1 MKRILIAAAL
11 LLTANVAMCQI
22 FALGVKGGLNS
33 TKLKMKDVAET
44 SIKNAQGEETGTK
57 IMMEE
62 ASSDLGF
69 HVGGFARINALVM
82 FVQPEIYYTN
92 MSSHI
97 KINYNG
103 TNGEN
108 EKLVSKSETADV
120 KNHRIDIPVIVGA
133 KFGPARLGLGPVASF
148 NLKSDTKVSDEL
160 KNKVDGGFDN
170 AKNTASFAM
179 QIGAGLDILK
189 KVTLDLRY
197 EFGLSKLGDEV
208 SAGNNTFKTDQRANS
223 FIASIGFMF

>member
-11 LLTANVAMCQI
+11 VFTANVAMCQL
-22 FALGVKGGLNS
+22 FAVGIKGGLNS

-44 SIKNAQGEETGTK
+44 AINDANGQKTDKT

-69 HVGGFARINALVM
+69 HVGGFARINAVVM

-92 MSSHI
+92 LSSHI
-97 KINYNG
+97 KINYNEEG
-103 TNGEN
+103 S
-108 EKLVSKSETADV
+108 KLSKSETADV

-148 NLKSDTKVSDEL
+148 NLASKTKVSDQMKEQIGAGL
-160 KNKVDGGFDN
+160 DG

-189 KVTLDLRY
+189 KLTLDLRY

-208 SAGNNTFKTDQRANS
+208 SVGNQSFKTDQRANS
-223 FIASIGFMF
+223 FIASIGWMF

>member
-1 MKRILIAAAL
+1 MNMKKILIAAAL
-11 LLTANVAMCQI
+11 LLSANVAMCQL
-22 FALGVKGGLNS
+22 FAVGVKGGLNS

-44 SIKNAQGEETGTK
+44 SIKNAQGQETEAK
-57 IMMEE
+57 VMMEE
-62 ASSDLGF
+62 AASDLGF

-97 KINYNG
+97 KINTTDGGVTKN
-103 TNGEN
+103 
-108 EKLVSKSETADV
+108 ETADV

-148 NLKSDTKVSDEL
+148 NLKSDTKVSDEM
-160 KNKVDGGFDN
+160 KEKIGGGLDN

-179 QIGAGLDILK
+179 QVGAGLDILK
-189 KVTLDLRY
+189 KLTLDLRY
-197 EFGLSKLGDEV
+197 EFGSSKLGNEIN
-208 SAGNNTFKTDQRANS
+208 AGNNSFKTDQRANS
-223 FIASIGFMF
+223 FIASIGWMF

>member
-11 LLTANVAMCQI
+11 VFTANVAMCQL
-22 FALGVKGGLNS
+22 FAVGIKGGLNS

-44 SIKNAQGEETGTK
+44 AINDANGQKTDKT

-62 ASSDLGF
+62 AASDLGF

-103 TNGEN
+103 NDGE
-108 EKLVSKSETADV
+108 KKISKSETADV

-148 NLKSDTKVSDEL
+148 NLKSDTKVSDQMKEQIGSGL
-160 KNKVDGGFDN
+160 DG
-170 AKNTASFAM
+170 AKNTATFAM

-189 KVTLDLRY
+189 KLTLDLRY

-208 SAGNNTFKTDQRANS
+208 SVGNQSFKTDQRANS
-223 FIASIGFMF
+223 FIASIGWMF

>member
-11 LLTANVAMCQI
+11 VFTANVAMCQL
-22 FALGVKGGLNS
+22 FAVGIKGGLNS

-44 SIKNAQGEETGTK
+44 AINDANGQKTDKSV
-57 IMMEE
+57 MMEE

-69 HVGGFARINALVM
+69 HVGGFVRVNAIAV
-82 FVQPEIYYTN
+82 FIQPEIYYTN

-97 KINYNG
+97 KINYNEEG
-103 TNGEN
+103 
-108 EKLVSKSETADV
+108 SKISRNETADV

-148 NLKSDTKVSDEL
+148 NLKSKTKVSDQMKEQIGSGL
-160 KNKVDGGFDN
+160 DG
-170 AKNTASFAM
+170 AKNTATFAM
-179 QIGAGLDILK
+179 QVGAGLDILK
-189 KVTLDLRY
+189 KLTLDIRY

-208 SAGNNTFKTDQRANS
+208 SIGQQSFKTDQRANS
-223 FIASIGFMF
+223 FIASIGWMF

>member
-11 LLTANVAMCQI
+11 VFTANVAMCQL
-22 FALGVKGGLNS
+22 FAVGVKGGLNS

-44 SIKNAQGEETGTK
+44 AINDANGQKTDKT

-62 ASSDLGF
+62 AASDLGF

-97 KINYNG
+97 KINTKDGN
-103 TNGEN
+103 
-108 EKLVSKSETADV
+108 VSKSETADV

-148 NLKSDTKVSDEL
+148 NLKSDTKVSDQMKEQIGSGL
-160 KNKVDGGFDN
+160 DG
-170 AKNTASFAM
+170 AKNTATFAM

-189 KVTLDLRY
+189 KLTLDLRY

-208 SAGNNTFKTDQRANS
+208 SVGQQSFKTDQRANS
-223 FIASIGFMF
+223 FIASIGWMF

>member
-11 LLTANVAMCQI
+11 LFTANVAMCQI
-22 FALGVKGGLNS
+22 FALGIKGGLNS
-33 TKLKMKDVAET
+33 TKLKMKDVVQPLKDANGNET
-44 SIKNAQGEETGTK
+44 RTTIT
-57 IMMEE
+57 MEE
-62 ASSDLGF
+62 AASDLGF

-97 KINYNG
+97 KISTSDILSSTRY
-103 TNGEN
+103 ED
-108 EKLVSKSETADV
+108 ESETAEV

-148 NLKSDTKVSDEL
+148 NLKSKTKVSNQMKEQIGAGL
-160 KNKVDGGFDN
+160 DG
-170 AKNTASFAM
+170 AKNTATFAM

-189 KVTLDLRY
+189 KLTLDLRY
-197 EFGLSKLGDEV
+197 EFGLSKMGDELTV
-208 SAGNNTFKTDQRANS
+208 GKQSFKTDQRANS
-223 FIASIGFMF
+223 FIASIGWMF

>member
-1 MKRILIAAAL
+1 MKKILIAAAL
-11 LLTANVAMCQI
+11 LLSANVAMCQL
-22 FALGVKGGLNS
+22 FAVGVKGGLNS
-33 TKLKMKDVAET
+33 TKLKMKDVAAT
-44 SIKNAQGEETGTK
+44 AIKDAQGQETNK
-57 IMMEE
+57 SLMMEE

-97 KINYNG
+97 KINY
-103 TNGEN
+103 TEGEGGN
-108 EKLVSKSETADV
+108 MITKNETADV

-148 NLKSDTKVSDEL
+148 NLKSDTKVSDQMKDQIGAGL
-160 KNKVDGGFDN
+160 DN

-179 QIGAGLDILK
+179 QVGAGLDILK

-223 FIASIGFMF
+223 FIASLGFMF

>member
-11 LLTANVAMCQI
+11 LFTANVAMCQI
-22 FALGVKGGLNS
+22 FALGIKGGLNS
-33 TKLKMKDVAET
+33 TKLKMKDVVQPLKDANGNET
-44 SIKNAQGEETGTK
+44 RTTIT
-57 IMMEE
+57 MEE
-62 ASSDLGF
+62 AASDLGF

-97 KINYNG
+97 KIS
-103 TNGEN
+103 TEDILSSTRNGE
-108 EKLVSKSETADV
+108 SETADV

-148 NLKSDTKVSDEL
+148 NLKSKTKVSDQMKEQIGSGL
-160 KNKVDGGFDN
+160 DG
-170 AKNTASFAM
+170 AKNTATFAM

-189 KVTLDLRY
+189 KLTLDLRY

-208 SAGNNTFKTDQRANS
+208 TVGKQSFKTDQRANS
-223 FIASIGFMF
+223 FIASIGWMF

>member
-11 LLTANVAMCQI
+11 VFTANVAMCQL
-22 FALGVKGGLNS
+22 FAVGVKGGLNS

-44 SIKNAQGEETGTK
+44 AINDANGQKTDKT

-62 ASSDLGF
+62 AASDLGF

-97 KINYNG
+97 KINTKDGN
-103 TNGEN
+103 
-108 EKLVSKSETADV
+108 VSKSETADV

-148 NLKSDTKVSDEL
+148 NLKSDTKVSDQMKEQIGSGL
-160 KNKVDGGFDN
+160 DG
-170 AKNTASFAM
+170 AKNTATFAM

-189 KVTLDLRY
+189 KLTLDLRY
-197 EFGLSKLGDEV
+197 EFGLSKLVDEV
-208 SAGNNTFKTDQRANS
+208 SVGNQSFKTDQRANS
-223 FIASIGFMF
+223 FIASIGWMF

>member
-11 LLTANVAMCQI
+11 VFTANVAMCQL
-22 FALGVKGGLNS
+22 FAVGVKGGLNS

-44 SIKNAQGEETGTK
+44 AINDANGQKTDKT

-62 ASSDLGF
+62 AASDLGF

-97 KINYNG
+97 KINTKDGN
-103 TNGEN
+103 
-108 EKLVSKSETADV
+108 VSKSETADV

-148 NLKSDTKVSDEL
+148 NLKSDTKVSDQMKEQIGSGL
-160 KNKVDGGFDN
+160 DG
-170 AKNTASFAM
+170 AKNTATFAM

-189 KVTLDLRY
+189 KLTLDLRY

-208 SAGNNTFKTDQRANS
+208 SVGNQSFKTDQRANS
-223 FIASIGFMF
+223 FIASIGWMF

>member
-1 MKRILIAAAL
+1 MKKILIAAAL
-11 LLTANVAMCQI
+11 LFSTNVAMCQLFGYGI
-22 FALGVKGGLNS
+22 KAGLNS
-33 TKLKMKDVAET
+33 TKLKMKDVAT
-44 SIKNAQGEETGTK
+44 TAVKDAQGKETDKT

-62 ASSDLGF
+62 AASDLGF
-69 HVGGFARINALVM
+69 HVGGFARINAMVV

-97 KINYNG
+97 KINY
-103 TNGEN
+103 TEGEGDKMFTKN
-108 EKLVSKSETADV
+108 ETADV

-160 KNKVDGGFDN
+160 KNKVEGGFDN

-179 QIGAGLDILK
+179 QVGAGLDILK
-189 KVTLDLRY
+189 KVTIDLRY

-208 SAGNNTFKTDQRANS
+208 NVGNNSFKTDQRANS
-223 FIASIGFMF
+223 FIASIGWMF

>member
-11 LLTANVAMCQI
+11 VFTANVAMCQL
-22 FALGVKGGLNS
+22 FAVGIKGGLNS

-44 SIKNAQGEETGTK
+44 AINDANGQKTDKSV
-57 IMMEE
+57 MMEE

-69 HVGGFARINALVM
+69 HVGGFVRVNAIAV
-82 FVQPEIYYTN
+82 FIQPEIYYTN

-97 KINYNG
+97 KINYNEEG
-103 TNGEN
+103 TKISRN
-108 EKLVSKSETADV
+108 ETADV

-148 NLKSDTKVSDEL
+148 NLKSKTKVSDQMKEQIGSGL
-160 KNKVDGGFDN
+160 DG
-170 AKNTASFAM
+170 AKNTATFAM
-179 QIGAGLDILK
+179 QVGAGLDILK
-189 KVTLDLRY
+189 KLTLDIRY

-208 SAGNNTFKTDQRANS
+208 SIGQQSFKTDQRANS
-223 FIASIGFMF
+223 FIASIGWMF

>member
-1 MKRILIAAAL
+1 MKKILIAAAL
-11 LLTANVAMCQI
+11 LLSANVAMCQL
-22 FALGVKGGLNS
+22 FAVGIKGGLNS

-44 SIKNAQGEETGTK
+44 AINDANGQKTDKT

-62 ASSDLGF
+62 AASDLGF

-97 KINYNG
+97 KINTKDGN
-103 TNGEN
+103 
-108 EKLVSKSETADV
+108 VSKSETADV

-148 NLKSDTKVSDEL
+148 NLKSDTKVSDQMKEQIGSGL
-160 KNKVDGGFDN
+160 DG
-170 AKNTASFAM
+170 AKNTATFAM

-189 KVTLDLRY
+189 KLTLDLRY

-208 SAGNNTFKTDQRANS
+208 SVGNQSFKTDQRANS
-223 FIASIGFMF
+223 FIASIGWMF

>member
-11 LLTANVAMCQI
+11 VFTANVAMCQL
-22 FALGVKGGLNS
+22 FAVGIKGGLNS

-44 SIKNAQGEETGTK
+44 AINDANGQKTDKT

-69 HVGGFARINALVM
+69 HVGGFARINAVVM

-92 MSSHI
+92 LSSHI
-97 KINYNG
+97 KINYNEDG
-103 TNGEN
+103 S
-108 EKLVSKSETADV
+108 KLSKSETADV

-148 NLKSDTKVSDEL
+148 NLASKTKVSDQMKE
-160 KNKVDGGFDN
+160 
-170 AKNTASFAM
+170 

-189 KVTLDLRY
+189 KLTLDLRY

-208 SAGNNTFKTDQRANS
+208 SVGNQSFKTDQRANS
-223 FIASIGFMF
+223 FIASIGWMF

>member
-1 MKRILIAAAL
+1 MKKILIAAAL
-11 LLTANVAMCQI
+11 LFSTNVAMCQL
-22 FALGVKGGLNS
+22 FGYGVKAGLNS
-33 TKLKMKDVAET
+33 TKLKMKDVAT
-44 SIKNAQGEETGTK
+44 TAIKDAQGKETDKT

-62 ASSDLGF
+62 AASDLGF
-69 HVGGFARINALVM
+69 HVGGFARINAMVV

-97 KINYNG
+97 KINYKG
-103 TNGEN
+103 DGE
-108 EKLVSKSETADV
+108 KITSETADV

-148 NLKSDTKVSDEL
+148 NLKSETKVSDQMKEQIGAGL
-160 KNKVDGGFDN
+160 DG
-170 AKNTASFAM
+170 AKNTATFAM
-179 QIGAGLDILK
+179 QVGAGLDILK

-208 SAGNNTFKTDQRANS
+208 NIGNNTFKTDQRANS
-223 FIASIGFMF
+223 FIASIGWMF

>member
-11 LLTANVAMCQI
+11 VFTANVAMCQL
-22 FALGVKGGLNS
+22 FAVGIKGGLNS

-44 SIKNAQGEETGTK
+44 AINDANGQKTDKT

-62 ASSDLGF
+62 AASDLGF

-92 MSSHI
+92 LSSHI
-97 KINYNG
+97 KINTKDGN
-103 TNGEN
+103 
-108 EKLVSKSETADV
+108 VSKNETADV

-148 NLKSDTKVSDEL
+148 NLKSKTKVSDQMKEQIGSGL
-160 KNKVDGGFDN
+160 DG
-170 AKNTASFAM
+170 AKNTATFAM
-179 QIGAGLDILK
+179 QVGAGLDILK
-189 KVTLDLRY
+189 KLTLDLRY

-208 SAGNNTFKTDQRANS
+208 SVGNQSFKTDQRANS
-223 FIASIGFMF
+223 FIASIGWMF

>member
-33 TKLKMKDVAET
+33 TKLKMKDVAKTAIKDANGKET
-44 SIKNAQGEETGTK
+44 TK
-57 IMMEE
+57 TISMEE
-62 ASSDLGF
+62 ATSDLGF

-97 KINYNG
+97 KIS
-103 TNGEN
+103 TEDVLSSTSI
-108 EKLVSKSETADV
+108 EPETADV

-148 NLKSDTKVSDEL
+148 NLKSETKVSDQMKEQIGAGL
-160 KNKVDGGFDN
+160 DN

-179 QIGAGLDILK
+179 QIGAGLDIMK
-189 KVTLDLRY
+189 KLTLDLRY
-197 EFGLSKLGDEV
+197 
-208 SAGNNTFKTDQRANS
+208 
-223 FIASIGFMF
+223 

>member
-1 MKRILIAAAL
+1 MKKILIAAAL
-11 LLTANVAMCQI
+11 LFTANVAMCQLFSVGI
-22 FALGVKGGLNS
+22 KGGLNS
-33 TKLKMKDVAET
+33 TKLKMKDVAQQLKDANGNDTET
-44 SIKNAQGEETGTK
+44 RIT
-57 IMMEE
+57 MEE
-62 ASSDLGF
+62 AASDLGF

-97 KINYNG
+97 KISA
-103 TNGEN
+103 TDLSSSSLA
-108 EKLVSKSETADV
+108 KDPETAEV

-148 NLKSDTKVSDEL
+148 NLKSETKVSDEL
-160 KNKVDGGFDN
+160 KNKVNGGFDN

-179 QIGAGLDILK
+179 QVGAGLDILK
-189 KVTLDLRY
+189 KLTLDIRY

-223 FIASIGFMF
+223 FIASIGWMF